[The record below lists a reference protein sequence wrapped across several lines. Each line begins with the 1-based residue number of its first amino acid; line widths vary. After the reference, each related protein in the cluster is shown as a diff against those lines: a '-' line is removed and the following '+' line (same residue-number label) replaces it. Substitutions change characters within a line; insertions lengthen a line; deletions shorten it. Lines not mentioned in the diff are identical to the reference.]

1 MKFKLTLWR
10 VIFIVIMALG
20 LYSSFVRYFRGLGVV
35 SNMTD
40 QFPWGLWIGFDCL
53 CGVMLAAG
61 GFCMVGAVYLFNVER
76 LHAVVRPAVL
86 TAFLGYLLFIV
97 GLLFDL
103 GRPWFIWHQMIYMN
117 PHSVMFEVGFCVM
130 TYTTVLFFEFLPNV
144 LERFNL
150 QTPIKWIKKIYPVL
164 IVGGI
169 LLSTLHQ
176 SSLGSLYLIMPSKLH
191 PFWYSPALPFFF
203 FASAV
208 AVGLAMTIFEST
220 QSAKAFGRQLELPV
234 LVTLGGALLIALWV
248 NALLRFEDFFHRGL
262 LRQVVTPSYEAYF
275 LWLEL
280 TLTFVIPITMLS
292 FKKVRLS
299 PQLLYLAS
307 ISTVLGFITNRLNI
321 ALIGFE
327 TYVGHHYMPKWT
339 EFSITLMIIAMGFAL
354 FGVAVRYL
362 PIFGEEEK
370 HVVQPRIRSTRRHRC
385 WAMLETEKK
394 PAMGMLDRV
403 RYGLGTKLIVML
415 LGAMLVIFALLG
427 YLTIRLQ
434 RQHLEAATLLS
445 AERISDVI
453 RRNTT
458 DYMLRND
465 REGLHHTISTM
476 ASEPGV
482 MRVRIFDREGHI
494 SYSTDPSEINRT
506 VDKDAEACYG
516 CHAHQQP
523 LTSSTA
529 PTASASTAAEGQR
542 VLAIITPIENQP
554 DCSNAACHAH
564 PASQQILGV
573 LDTHLSLARTDQQLA
588 QGSWRM
594 LACDALAMAAIAV
607 LSWLFIR
614 RVVDRPLKQLQAG
627 TQKLSEGAWAT
638 RSTCT
643 PRIRL
648 ETLADS
654 FNS

>member
-1 MKFKLTLWR
+1 MKFKLTFWR
-10 VIFIVIMALG
+10 VVFIVIMVLG
-20 LYSSFVRYFRGLGVV
+20 LYSSFIRYFRGLGAV

-76 LHAVVRPAVL
+76 LHPVVRPAVL

-144 LERFNL
+144 FEALKWT
-150 QTPIKWIKKIYPVL
+150 TPIKWIKKVYPVL
-164 IVGGI
+164 IVAGI

-203 FASAV
+203 FGSAV

-234 LVTLGGALLIALWV
+234 LVTLGGGLLVALWV
-248 NALLRFEDFFHRGL
+248 NLLLRVEDYIHRGL
-262 LRQVVTPSYEAYF
+262 IRMVFTPSYEAYF

-327 TYVGHHYMPKWT
+327 TYVGHHYVPKWT
-339 EFSITLMIIAMGFAL
+339 EFSITLMIVAIGFAL
-354 FGVAVRYL
+354 FGLAVRYL
-362 PIFGEEEK
+362 PIFQG
-370 HVVQPRIRSTRRHRC
+370 
-385 WAMLETEKK
+385 ETEH
-394 PAMGMLDRV
+394 
-403 RYGLGTKLIVML
+403 KLE
-415 LGAMLVIFALLG
+415 
-427 YLTIRLQ
+427 Q
-434 RQHLEAATLLS
+434 R
-445 AERISDVI
+445 ERIQV
-453 RRNTT
+453 
-458 DYMLRND
+458 
-465 REGLHHTISTM
+465 G
-476 ASEPGV
+476 A
-482 MRVRIFDREGHI
+482 
-494 SYSTDPSEINRT
+494 
-506 VDKDAEACYG
+506 
-516 CHAHQQP
+516 
-523 LTSSTA
+523 
-529 PTASASTAAEGQR
+529 
-542 VLAIITPIENQP
+542 
-554 DCSNAACHAH
+554 
-564 PASQQILGV
+564 GV
-573 LDTHLSLARTDQQLA
+573 LSH
-588 QGSWRM
+588 
-594 LACDALAMAAIAV
+594 
-607 LSWLFIR
+607 
-614 RVVDRPLKQLQAG
+614 AG
-627 TQKLSEGAWAT
+627 
-638 RSTCT
+638 
-643 PRIRL
+643 
-648 ETLADS
+648 D
-654 FNS
+654 